1 MPSHGRLQQ
10 KKIED
15 AIRNVDELVKQVRHT
30 FEICPEITQ
39 VAVVLGA
46 TIVSPKEIYLLQFPP
61 LSPEADNLSSNEAVK
76 TLFRQLVSQDPLRH
90 IKAIPIT
97 NMSVLIN
104 APRNSSCSWFLPK
117 DSYKLPNRGN
127 QFHFNLLSTTDAHG
141 SQDLSRDFSIID
153 LSGFEPLESSVMDS
167 PISEVTFRSSSTN
180 SDCSAS
186 LSAEYVCIDSE
197 NDIEILD
204 DSDCDDVTP
213 KNLTIASSTSDIT
226 CNTSLPQMS
235 DISQAS
241 NLSEETRSL
250 LAPYQ
255 RNHTRMDAVTD
266 SDYIWFQSPTSV
278 KGFRQKGMKQLSAN
292 DLL

>member
-1 MPSHGRLQQ
+1 M
-10 KKIED
+10 
-15 AIRNVDELVKQVRHT
+15 DELVKQVRHT

-39 VAVVLGA
+39 VAVLLGA
-46 TIVSPKEIYLLQFPP
+46 TIVSPKEIYLLQFPA
-61 LSPEADNLSSNEAVK
+61 LSPEADNLSSKEAVK
-76 TLFRQLVSQDPLRH
+76 TLFRQLVSQDPLSH

-104 APRNSSCSWFLPK
+104 APRKSTCSWFLPK

-127 QFHFNLLSTTDAHG
+127 QFHFNLLSSTDDHG

-153 LSGFEPLESSVMDS
+153 LSGFEPLEPSVMDS
-167 PISEVTFRSSSTN
+167 SVSEDTYRSSSTN

-197 NDIEILD
+197 HDLEILD
-204 DSDCDDVTP
+204 DSECEDVTP
-213 KNLTIASSTSDIT
+213 KNLTIASSTSEST
-226 CNTSLPQMS
+226 CNISLPQIS

-255 RNHTRMDAVTD
+255 RNHIRMDDVTEN
-266 SDYIWFQSPTSV
+266 DYIWFQSPVSV
-278 KGFRQKGMKQLSAN
+278 KGFRQKGVKQLSAN